1 MKRIYLTTI
10 SKMRILTTEFIFK
23 NENWSKCE
31 LKGLHR
37 IWNFLLTFR
46 HYCTNEEIQLQP
58 LETHLNRKIYSDGIF
73 TRQREGKVFFPS
85 IVATEFGK
93 YLSSTVS
100 SPIPRE
106 KYYLIFSPV
115 GMISLSRLEEKKP
128 GSLYRFRQTDTRG
141 SGPVRAGERS
151 DSGRSIDLSLDAEGG
166 EQKRETRAIDNS
178 SRSSIKLR

>member
-1 MKRIYLTTI
+1 MYEKNI
-10 SKMRILTTEFIFK
+10 SDNDIE
-23 NENWSKCE
+23 NENPYNRVYFQKWKLVQVRIE
-31 LKGLHR
+31 RITLNR

-46 HYCTNEEIQLQP
+46 HYCTNEEIWLQP

-128 GSLYRFRQTDTRG
+128 GSLYRFR
-141 SGPVRAGERS
+141 
-151 DSGRSIDLSLDAEGG
+151 
-166 EQKRETRAIDNS
+166 
-178 SRSSIKLR
+178 

>member
-1 MKRIYLTTI
+1 MKIGSSANWKDYI
-10 SKMRILTTEFIFK
+10 EQDMEFSI
-23 NENWSKCE
+23 
-31 LKGLHR
+31 
-37 IWNFLLTFR
+37 NFSTLLYKR
-46 HYCTNEEIQLQP
+46 GDLA
-58 LETHLNRKIYSDGIF
+58 ETHLNRKIYSDGIF

-128 GSLYRFRQTDTRG
+128 GSLYRFR
-141 SGPVRAGERS
+141 
-151 DSGRSIDLSLDAEGG
+151 
-166 EQKRETRAIDNS
+166 
-178 SRSSIKLR
+178 